1 VQLLDFVNDGLF
13 WFILESMNRGF
24 VVEKK
29 IKIRELSVWIISISK
44 NQQLEMLLFFNFK
57 KIENLGSTPK
67 ADFRSF
73 FTPVCIYPG
82 YNQ

>member
-29 IKIRELSVWIISISK
+29 IKIRELSVWIISTSK
-44 NQQLEMLLFFNFK
+44 NQ
-57 KIENLGSTPK
+57 
-67 ADFRSF
+67 
-73 FTPVCIYPG
+73 
-82 YNQ
+82 